1 MYHIEQAEVLFNL
14 IDNQNNVW
22 NIQRQLCIL
31 TNKIFTWFLKLL
43 ALKDQDF
50 HKSGNKKKRKEKI
63 TVQAIESEVQ

>member
-43 ALKDQDF
+43 ALNG
-50 HKSGNKKKRKEKI
+50 SGFQQSNNKKEEEEKI